1 MAKRVGIVEDKFKD
15 CYDLVEFYCLLIIGF
30 FTEPLNEGVE
40 DLIERID
47 LKNVWSTETESLED
61 SYELTVC
68 KDIKL

>member
-15 CYDLVEFYCLLIIGF
+15 CNNLVEFYCFIIIGF

-47 LKNVWSTETESLED
+47 LKHVWSTETESLED